1 MGSNAGRGPETGG
14 KPGEESVFLV
24 RDSLQRSVFLAKST
38 YQQHILVGHP
48 EVKVPATR
56 NTVRDADC
64 IFHSSQSND
73 CNVYV
78 KSGVDRAH
86 PSMSLKVVV
95 RVPDPASGEVISAWV
110 VRRLSTSD
118 TSGGMLYDRQRDRKP
133 KR

>member
-1 MGSNAGRGPETGG
+1 
-14 KPGEESVFLV
+14 VFLV

-48 EVKVPATR
+48 EVKAPAIR
-56 NTVRDADC
+56 NTVRDADY

-73 CNVYV
+73 CSVYV
-78 KSGVDRAH
+78 KSGVDRAY
-86 PSMSLKVVV
+86 PSMPLTVVV
-95 RVPDPASGEVISAWV
+95 RLPDPASGEVISAWI
-110 VRRLSTSD
+110 VRRLPTSD